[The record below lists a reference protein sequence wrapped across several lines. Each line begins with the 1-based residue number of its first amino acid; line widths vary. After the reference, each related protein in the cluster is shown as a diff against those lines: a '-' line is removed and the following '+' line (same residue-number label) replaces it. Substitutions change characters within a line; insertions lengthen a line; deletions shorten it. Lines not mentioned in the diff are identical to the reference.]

1 MIIEQVPDESLKI
14 QTQDGSL
21 FVYTMDEIA
30 KACAKNKVVYLKNG
44 SVIRGAIIEQVPD
57 ESLKVRIQTQ
67 DGSLLFYTMD
77 EHCQNGQG
85 T

>member
-21 FVYTMDEIA
+21 FVYTMDE
-30 KACAKNKVVYLKNG
+30 
-44 SVIRGAIIEQVPD
+44 
-57 ESLKVRIQTQ
+57 
-67 DGSLLFYTMD
+67 
-77 EHCQNGQG
+77 HCQNGQG